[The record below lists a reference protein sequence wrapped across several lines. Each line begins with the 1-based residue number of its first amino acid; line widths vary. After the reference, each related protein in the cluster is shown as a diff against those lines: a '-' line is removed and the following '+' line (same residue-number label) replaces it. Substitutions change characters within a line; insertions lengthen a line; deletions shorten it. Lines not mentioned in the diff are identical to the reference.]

1 MNLDEIV
8 SKRYSPYA
16 FADKPVSEDTL
27 YQILEAAR
35 WAPSSYNEQPWRF
48 IYALKENEEAYQ
60 QLLSCAVA
68 DNQQWA
74 KEAPV
79 LLLSVAKRHFS
90 QNGEPNRHAWHDTG
104 MAMAFFV
111 LKATEM
117 GLYVHQMAG
126 FSVEKAQERLNIPEE
141 FSPVAMVAL
150 GYRGDEERP
159 DKGRKSVHELAMP
172 GQWRA

>member
-48 IYALKENEEAYQ
+48 IYALKENEAAYQ

-68 DNQQWA
+68 DNQKWA

-90 QNGEPNRHAWHDTG
+90 QNGQPNRHAWHDTG

-126 FSVEKAQERLNIPEE
+126 FSVEKAQEQLNIPEE

-159 DKGRKSVHELAMP
+159 DKGRKTVHELAMP
-172 GQWRA
+172 GQWRT